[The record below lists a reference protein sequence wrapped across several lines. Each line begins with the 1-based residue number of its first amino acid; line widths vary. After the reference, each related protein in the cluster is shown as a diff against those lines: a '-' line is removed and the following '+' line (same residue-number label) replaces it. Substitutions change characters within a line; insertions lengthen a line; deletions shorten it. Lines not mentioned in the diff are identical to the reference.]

1 MHGKFSVNDH
11 SKNPGTKS
19 LFLYRSVKLDSST
32 VPYVQRL
39 SVSFF
44 SGVEET
50 AGEFG
55 KAFNNAKD
63 DDGEGDSRTSAFLTW
78 IDEEIDGFCQRVE
91 KQVRSE
97 SVTQLTRLKAINKA
111 RLILSLNI
119 QGRRGIF

>member
-1 MHGKFSVNDH
+1 M
-11 SKNPGTKS
+11 
-19 LFLYRSVKLDSST
+19 KLDSST

-55 KAFNNAKD
+55 KAFNNAKDKD

-111 RLILSLNI
+111 RLMLSLNI
-119 QGRRGIF
+119 QGRRGIFYVPYKIVFFFRFSPPPRPWR